1 MLEIHRVGKG
11 LVRTSKM
18 EYVTYYLN
26 ITNIFESIMDN
37 NYLSFT
43 LSKTSIKV
51 DISFVMEHSG
61 HE

>member
-1 MLEIHRVGKG
+1 MLEIHRVSKG

-18 EYVTYYLN
+18 ECVTYYLN
-26 ITNIFESIMDN
+26 ISNIFESIMDN

-51 DISFVMEHSG
+51 DISFVMERSG
-61 HE
+61 YE